1 MALWTDE
8 LIGED
13 DYAKQPDEVLYEKA
27 KDGEAGAIDELRR
40 RGYVIK

>member
-1 MALWTDE
+1 MALWMDE

-27 KDGEAGAIDELRR
+27 KNGEAGAIEELRR
-40 RGYVIK
+40 RGFKIK